1 MLVWCGIKT
10 IRLLGGFLLSHRVH
24 HASSCQFTYECQYY
38 QCQFL
43 NIEISNMW
51 SISIND
57 FPISGVSIFGQWW
70 VYPLII
76 EYINWSLCINMWSI
90 STENYWICRPFC
102 FCHPQ
107 KNVSDFE
114 TFWPEPLGK
123 LEIFGVGISTHRT
136 WTGCESYLGASIQVM
151 VHGHVDILRL
161 WVANWL
167 TWGSS
172 WALEK
177 KHVKLSKTRDPMAF
191 YCLVNKCYI
200 LGFNRDSHHEH

>member
-1 MLVWCGIKT
+1 MLVWCGIET

-90 STENYWICRPFC
+90 STENYWICIDTFLLLPS
-102 FCHPQ
+102 Q
-107 KNVSDFE
+107 KKRFRLRNFLAR
-114 TFWPEPLGK
+114 TIGK
-123 LEIFGVGISTHRT
+123 LEIFGSVFLPTEPEQAAVVSWSIYTGHGAWPCRHSAVV
-136 WTGCESYLGASIQVM
+136 GCELTDLGFLMSP
-151 VHGHVDILRL
+151 G
-161 WVANWL
+161 
-167 TWGSS
+167 
-172 WALEK
+172 K